1 MAIDPAQSFS
11 NALGQG
17 LGIMKSYR
25 DEARGDE
32 DRTFDKMMRERAYQ
46 LQEKTYGLAVRGD
59 NREQGRY
66 DFLNSPEMRGYET
79 TAAKGDADFKVAS
92 AKEAGVKADRAN
104 DIIDTDI
111 NATNSNAT
119 SNRISANASA
129 SNAYT
134 NRLNYGLNRQQY
146 RDTRSD
152 TVSSKTLIDSLKALT
167 SFTGPNANP
176 AAAKQI
182 MGNGVVA
189 SQVIKMAALASDAPL
204 MESILKNPYGN
215 WINNV
220 DSLRA
225 ARRFAT
231 FAPVVKATMQQQGFL
246 QGTKIIKFRGHTE
259 NNPQGKPQQLVE
271 LTFQGPTAGGKTKTY
286 VGYVRPEKLFEP
298 AAMASNLFSNV
309 NRDPVAKQR
318 LVQAFMMSDEKGFN
332 MVLNN
337 EVQRID
343 GLISTYGSDRKYQ
356 VEVASLRDKK
366 SRLLNGDAATA
377 ADVVFSSLGRIGS
390 GS

>member
-11 NALGQG
+11 TALNQG

-25 DEARGDE
+25 DEERGDE

-46 LQEKTYGLAVRGD
+46 LQEKTYDLALAG
-59 NREQGRY
+59 NKREQDRF
-66 DFLNSPEMRGYET
+66 DFLNSPVMRGYET
-79 TAAKGDADFKVAS
+79 TAAKGDADFKTAS

-104 DIIDTDI
+104 DIIDADI

-129 SNAYT
+129 SNAVT

-146 RDTRSD
+146 TDTRSD
-152 TVSSKTLIDSLKALT
+152 AVGSRTLIESLKALT

-176 AAAKQI
+176 AAAKKI

-189 SQVIKMAALASDAPL
+189 SQVIKMAALASDVPL

-259 NNPQGKPQQLVE
+259 NNRQGKPQQLVE
-271 LTFQGPTAGGKTKTY
+271 LTFQGPTAGGKIKTY

-298 AAMASNLFSNV
+298 AAMATNLFSNV
-309 NRDPVAKQR
+309 SRDPVAKQK
-318 LVQAFMMSDEKGFN
+318 LVQAFAMSDEKGFN

-343 GLISTYGSDRKYQ
+343 GLISTYGSDRKYRM
-356 VEVASLRDKK
+356 EVASLRDRK
-366 SRLLNGDAATA
+366 SKLLNGDAATA

>member
-32 DRTFDKMMRERAYQ
+32 DRAFDKLMRERAYQ
-46 LQEKTYGLAVRGD
+46 LQEKTFDLAVRGD

-79 TAAKGDADFKVAS
+79 AAAKGDADFKTAAATEKGIQ
-92 AKEAGVKADRAN
+92 AKRADEV
-104 DIIDTDI
+104 ITTDI
-111 NATNSNAT
+111 NATNSNAR

-129 SNAYT
+129 TNAQT
-134 NRLNYGLNRQQY
+134 SRLNYNLNAQQY
-146 RDTRSD
+146 RDTRND
-152 TVSSKTLIDSLKALT
+152 VANNKTLIQSLQALT

-176 AAAKQI
+176 ATAKQI
-182 MGNGVVA
+182 MNNGVVA
-189 SQVIKMAALASDAPL
+189 SNVIKMAALAADAPV
-204 MESILKNPYGN
+204 MESILRNPYGN

-220 DSLRA
+220 DSLRV

-231 FAPVVKATMQQQGFL
+231 FSPVVQATMKQQGFL
-246 QGTKIIKFRGHTE
+246 QGTKITKFRGHTE

-271 LTFQGPTAGGKTKTY
+271 LTFQGPTANGKTKTY
-286 VGYVRPEKLFEP
+286 VGYVRPEALFEP
-298 AAMASNLFSNV
+298 SAMATNLFSNIHK
-309 NRDPVAKQR
+309 DPQSKQR
-318 LVQAFMMSDEKGFN
+318 LVQAFMMADEKGFN
-332 MVLNN
+332 MVLND
-337 EVQRID
+337 EIQRID
-343 GLISTYGSDRKYQ
+343 GLISTYGSDRKYR
-356 VEVASLRDKK
+356 VEVASLIDKK
-366 SRLLNGDAATA
+366 SKLLNGDAATA

>member
-46 LQEKTYGLAVRGD
+46 LQEKTYDLASAA
-59 NREQGRY
+59 NTREQGRY

-79 TAAKGDADFKVAS
+79 TAAKGDADFKTAQALDAGILAKARPQIIQSELTQNDRQGRAS
-92 AKEAGVKADRAN
+92 LMSAGAAV
-104 DIIDTDI
+104 
-111 NATNSNAT
+111 SNART
-119 SNRISANASA
+119 NAGQLSLETRRY
-129 SNAYT
+129 NDGRNDVT
-134 NRLNYGLNRQQY
+134 NN
-146 RDTRSD
+146 
-152 TVSSKTLIDSLKALT
+152 KTLIQSLQALT

-189 SQVIKMAALASDAPL
+189 SNVIKLAALASDAPV
-204 MESILKNPYGN
+204 MESILRNPYGN
-215 WINNV
+215 WINEGK
-220 DSLRA
+220 SLGVA
-225 ARRFAT
+225 KRFAT
-231 FAPVVKATMQQQGFL
+231 FAPVVKATMRQQGFL
-246 QGTKIIKFRGHTE
+246 QGTKITNIRGHTE
-259 NNPQGKPQQLVE
+259 KDPQGRPQQLVE
-271 LTFQGPTAGGKTKTY
+271 LTFKGPTAGGKTKTY
-286 VGYVRPEKLFEP
+286 TGYVRPEKLFEP
-298 AAMASNLFSNV
+298 AAMASNLFGNV

-318 LVQAFMMSDEKGFN
+318 LVRAFMMADEKGFN
-332 MVLNN
+332 MVLND

-343 GLISTYGSDRKYQ
+343 GLISTYGSDRRYR
-356 VEVASLRDKK
+356 VEVASLIDKK
-366 SRLLNGDAATA
+366 SKLLNGDAATA